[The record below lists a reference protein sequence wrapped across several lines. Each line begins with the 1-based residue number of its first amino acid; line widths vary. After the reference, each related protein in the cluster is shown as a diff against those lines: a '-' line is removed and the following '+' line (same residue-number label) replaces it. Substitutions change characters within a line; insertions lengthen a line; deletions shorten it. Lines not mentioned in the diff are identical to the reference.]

1 MENENQDFIEAE
13 TSPSL
18 RSNDIN
24 RTRNYKYR
32 PQIKNQNTGID
43 IKEKLGNAAGNSM
56 KVAGKSA
63 ELAGKGAQVL
73 GKGAQAAG
81 TGLSKAG
88 AALSST
94 GLGAIAGVPLQAL
107 GGATK
112 ALGKGTELAGKGTE
126 KLGKKNAINEIKK
139 YIKKINGLDNES
151 IINACKCVNYDVWF
165 RNPMYAL
172 MYESETVIP
181 DPYTINNIKIM
192 IERSISFWKQYG
204 PIEVSG
210 FTFEEDGYTETVSS
224 GDGDYLTKDTLWDFK
239 VSKYDIKSNH
249 TLQLLMYYIM
259 GKHSKKEEYKTINK
273 IGVFNPRL
281 NKIYI
286 LETNKI
292 PKDIIE
298 AVEKD
303 VICY

>member
-1 MENENQDFIEAE
+1 MNTVTGRIKEIKQPRGGYIKPSEFDVIQLNDNKELYPKENVSANNIGMVVDYMTRFMMENDV
-13 TSPSL
+13 
-18 RSNDIN
+18 
-24 RTRNYKYR
+24 
-32 PQIKNQNTGID
+32 
-43 IKEKLGNAAGNSM
+43 EKAFEISIM
-56 KVAGKSA
+56 
-63 ELAGKGAQVL
+63 
-73 GKGAQAAG
+73 
-81 TGLSKAG
+81 
-88 AALSST
+88 
-94 GLGAIAGVPLQAL
+94 GAICA
-107 GGATK
+107 
-112 ALGKGTELAGKGTE
+112 E